1 MEAGIDAAQALF
13 SGQKMEKW
21 ELRSQINFSP
31 AWQEE
36 FN

>member
-1 MEAGIDAAQALF
+1 MEAEIDAAQVLF
-13 SGQKMEKW
+13 SGQKMEKR

-31 AWQEE
+31 AWPEE